1 MTPPHTESLHGSHLL
16 DTNSY
21 SFADTPHVAKTR
33 FARDSLQTD
42 IPTLEGPSHLQNLR
56 TTYVASYDDE
66 NVPNSTRMRRA
77 KSLALA
83 LLQHYYPKSDGYFIR
98 PSNLGPVAKYG
109 LNFMIK
115 GKDGHDPPFKG
126 LPYLKKGKSKLS
138 PANQAEREKKRQY
151 KHNSAFFLTVEWHF
165 IEPGDITGFEI
176 LKKTTVLDGDIKKE
190 EYLPYTYL
198 AIMIDNLQNFPFA
211 DINDIHRGD
220 ILTDVLCYAKSFA
233 LDTASFSSA
242 RASSSTISIMETIVG
257 LAPILTRILRSV
269 LMSHVSRYVRTW
281 RAGISWWICGRWA
294 WIWWMGCSRMSWLRT
309 LSTGTRSLRLET
321 TWLMGKM
328 LVENMWKAIWLCR
341 TSLREVKT

>member
-1 MTPPHTESLHGSHLL
+1 MAHPNYSDNMDVDSASNNKFEPMSSAFGQPQMPAPGFRYMTPPHTESLDGSHLL

-33 FARDSLQTD
+33 FVRDSLQTGV
-42 IPTLEGPSHLQNLR
+42 PTLEGPSHLQNLR

-220 ILTDVLCYAKSFA
+220 ILTDVLCYGQ
-233 LDTASFSSA
+233 
-242 RASSSTISIMETIVG
+242 II
-257 LAPILTRILRSV
+257 
-269 LMSHVSRYVRTW
+269 
-281 RAGISWWICGRWA
+281 RAGHGI
-294 WIWWMGCSRMSWLRT
+294 L
-309 LSTGTRSLRLET
+309 LFGTRLDFYDFDN
-321 TWLMGKM
+321 GG
-328 LVENMWKAIWLCR
+328 
-341 TSLREVKT
+341 